1 MKRAERNLI
10 LYNTVRDIYTV
21 LRDIEQQETLSVEAN
36 FVARVDALDRLSFH
50 ILERIENVQYVHG
63 YHEELARLYHRG
75 ERLWQR
81 LESVNTQFF
90 HRLREQLALVH
101 GQQTARL
108 ELARSAEVPT
118 LLVRRGLRPGGL
130 APQKSM
136 TRFTWTLG
144 PSES

>member
-10 LYNTVRDIYTV
+10 LYNTVRDIYTA
-21 LRDIEQQETLSVEAN
+21 LRDIEQQETLLVEAN

-81 LESVNTQFF
+81 LEGVNTQFS
-90 HRLREQLALVH
+90 R
-101 GQQTARL
+101 
-108 ELARSAEVPT
+108 AEGIKRWKILPRDFAQEEDEVTPT
-118 LLVRRGLRPGGL
+118 LKVRRRAIVAKYADEIDALY
-130 APQKSM
+130 AS
-136 TRFTWTLG
+136 
-144 PSES
+144 